1 MGTAARTEETHI
13 KNELRI
19 HHIFTSLAYAVV
31 RIGSR
36 EVITMMYGF
45 DVGLGALWMIFVWL
59 LPVIV
64 VVALVVTL
72 AKNKVQ
78 SSNE

>member
-1 MGTAARTEETHI
+1 
-13 KNELRI
+13 
-19 HHIFTSLAYAVV
+19 
-31 RIGSR
+31 
-36 EVITMMYGF
+36 MMYGF